1 MSNRVVAA
9 VLAVGELLE
18 AGEASPFRSVLM
30 PDWTLLNVV
39 ASESISDVA
48 VAAAWVLIAELG
60 RAPVVGPAWYPRAL
74 PFDGRL
80 ACCNCAFDLAN
91 PERLTGGS

>member
-1 MSNRVVAA
+1 MSNRVAAA

-18 AGEASPFRSVLM
+18 AEEASPFRSVLM

-48 VAAAWVLIAELG
+48 AAAAWVLMAELVI
-60 RAPVVGPAWYPRAL
+60 APVVAPA
-74 PFDGRL
+74 
-80 ACCNCAFDLAN
+80 
-91 PERLTGGS
+91 